1 MSAEKNLNEVP
12 FDYDSNSKDRRSSD
26 KIPFFNGTETG
37 YPFWKTKIKAF
48 TPTQKLEYKKHHS
61 VKGMMTNAISHDEY
75 LKIGDK
81 RTAKSIWDSLKS
93 KYEGNKQVKEAK
105 ANLLVHQY
113 ELFKMKD
120 GEDIE
125 TMFSRFQILVSGL
138 QVLDKSY
145 TEADHVRKVLR
156 SLPPEWRPKVTAFQ
170 ESKDLDTVSLESLVS
185 SLKSHEME
193 LMTDE
198 STKKLKGIALSTKS
212 SSKALK
218 AKVIVSD
225 EEASEEGHEMDS
237 DEEEEM
243 VLMAARV
250 SQWAKRSKKY
260 AGKFG
265 GSSKKVGASKDK
277 KEEQNKCFKCN
288 KPGHFIADCPENLSK
303 TSKRTSNKERYKSK
317 LKKGFL
323 ATWDDLDQES
333 DSDGEEEAN
342 LALMATASDQE
353 NSEHEADSVSEDE
366 DEVLA
371 KLSRSELIDSLKD
384 ALKLLT
390 KKAGECKVLKKAYNN
405 LTEKANEIIEQN
417 ESLKSR
423 NEFMETHYVLDDK
436 VPPEHEFAL
445 QEFLIN
451 GMKRSKIASLIYH
464 VSRNRGEGLGFSR
477 FKDNPLSSKSSNI
490 DKSKPKVVF
499 VKSQSEVPNESASN
513 RTSKPEAQKSKT
525 LKDKTSEPKIFK
537 PQANVKSKE
546 ALTHSRTKLK
556 SYTKPKNFS
565 TRVVNSRGSDRSF
578 KQRPPGPVKT
588 NTKGPIKIWVPK
600 SQIIFASGLHT
611 KKAKAAMLVPGQ
623 WLLTTYDGRK
633 AYVPNPDSERGRYCG
648 IWRQSKREDHWYCG
662 FVVKFDKEACTVIRD
677 SDKSIVFRGL
687 RKGNVYKINLSELTE
702 QKIVC
707 LLSVNDEKWVWHQ
720 RLGHANWRLIS
731 KLSKLNLVKGL
742 PNLNY
747 HSDALCGPCQIGKI
761 SKTSFKPKNVV
772 STSRPLELLH
782 IDLFGPVSTASINGK
797 KYGLVIVDDYSRWTW
812 VKFLRV
818 KDDAYDVF
826 SIFCTQVQ
834 NEKGLKILKVR
845 SDHGG
850 EFENEPFA
858 TFCEDHGIVHEFSAP
873 RTPQQNGVIER
884 KNRSLQEM
892 ARTMMHETK
901 LAKHFW
907 AEAVNTACY
916 IQNRIYIRPLLN
928 ITTYELFKGRKPNI
942 SYFHQ
947 FGCTC
952 YILNNK
958 AYKRKFDAK
967 ACKGIFIGYSERSKA
982 YRVYNSETNTVEE
995 SIHVRFDDKE
1005 PDSKMSEQDNSYAGV
1020 PYQYTNTEPEKASEA
1035 VEASEAVLEEDAE
1048 EASQL
1053 EASQE
1058 HDDTSEEDTQ
1068 PSADVDE
1075 APRRKFKYRSSHPED
1090 LILGNKESPR
1100 RTRSDYQQLDSLLG
1114 LISMIEPKN
1123 VDEALTDD
1131 GWIVAMQDELNQ
1143 FQRNDVWDLV
1153 PRPAHKN
1160 IIGTK
1165 WVFRNKMNEQVAR
1178 LEAIRLL
1185 LSYAVNNGITLYQMD
1200 VKSAFLNGVI
1210 SEEVYVKQPPG
1221 FEDLKNPD
1229 YVYKLKKSLYGLKQA
1244 PRAWY
1249 ERLSNFLLENG
1260 FQKGQ
1265 IDNTLFRKTS
1275 KKDILIIQIYVDD
1288 IIFGSTNASLCK
1300 SFSKLMQDE
1309 FEMSMIGELKF
1320 FLGIQINQ
1328 GKDGTYIH
1336 QSKYT
1341 KELLKKFNLEDCKIM
1356 STPMHPSSSLSKE
1369 EIGSKV
1375 DQKLYRGMIGSLLY
1389 LTASRPDIL
1398 YSVCLCARFQSDPRE
1413 PHLTA
1418 VKRIFRYL
1426 KGTTNLGLLYKKS
1439 LDSKLVGFCDADY
1452 AGDKIERKSTSGNCQ
1467 FIGENLISWA
1477 SKRQT
1482 TIALS
1487 TAEAEYISAAKCCTQ
1502 LLWMKYQLED
1512 YNIAESSIPLYCD
1525 NTAAIHLSKNPIL
1538 HSRAKHI
1545 EIKHHFIRD
1554 HVQKGTI
1561 DIQFIDTEHQWAD
1574 IFTKPLAIERF
1585 DFIKKNL
1592 NMHYISEEN

>member
-1 MSAEKNLNEVP
+1 MTGERHMFQTLTLKEG
-12 FDYDSNSKDRRSSD
+12 
-26 KIPFFNGTETG
+26 GTVG
-37 YPFWKTKIKAF
+37 
-48 TPTQKLEYKKHHS
+48 
-61 VKGMMTNAISHDEY
+61 
-75 LKIGDK
+75 
-81 RTAKSIWDSLKS
+81 
-93 KYEGNKQVKEAK
+93 
-105 ANLLVHQY
+105 
-113 ELFKMKD
+113 
-120 GEDIE
+120 
-125 TMFSRFQILVSGL
+125 
-138 QVLDKSY
+138 
-145 TEADHVRKVLR
+145 
-156 SLPPEWRPKVTAFQ
+156 
-170 ESKDLDTVSLESLVS
+170 
-185 SLKSHEME
+185 
-193 LMTDE
+193 
-198 STKKLKGIALSTKS
+198 
-212 SSKALK
+212 
-218 AKVIVSD
+218 
-225 EEASEEGHEMDS
+225 
-237 DEEEEM
+237 
-243 VLMAARV
+243 
-250 SQWAKRSKKY
+250 
-260 AGKFG
+260 FG
-265 GSSKKVGASKDK
+265 GN
-277 KEEQNKCFKCN
+277 Q
-288 KPGHFIADCPENLSK
+288 
-303 TSKRTSNKERYKSK
+303 
-317 LKKGFL
+317 KG
-323 ATWDDLDQES
+323 
-333 DSDGEEEAN
+333 
-342 LALMATASDQE
+342 
-353 NSEHEADSVSEDE
+353 
-366 DEVLA
+366 
-371 KLSRSELIDSLKD
+371 K
-384 ALKLLT
+384 
-390 KKAGECKVLKKAYNN
+390 
-405 LTEKANEIIEQN
+405 IIG
-417 ESLKSR
+417 
-423 NEFMETHYVLDDK
+423 T
-436 VPPEHEFAL
+436 
-445 QEFLIN
+445 
-451 GMKRSKIASLIYH
+451 
-464 VSRNRGEGLGFSR
+464 
-477 FKDNPLSSKSSNI
+477 
-490 DKSKPKVVF
+490 
-499 VKSQSEVPNESASN
+499 
-513 RTSKPEAQKSKT
+513 
-525 LKDKTSEPKIFK
+525 
-537 PQANVKSKE
+537 
-546 ALTHSRTKLK
+546 
-556 SYTKPKNFS
+556 
-565 TRVVNSRGSDRSF
+565 
-578 KQRPPGPVKT
+578 
-588 NTKGPIKIWVPK
+588 
-600 SQIIFASGLHT
+600 
-611 KKAKAAMLVPGQ
+611 
-623 WLLTTYDGRK
+623 
-633 AYVPNPDSERGRYCG
+633 
-648 IWRQSKREDHWYCG
+648 
-662 FVVKFDKEACTVIRD
+662 
-677 SDKSIVFRGL
+677 
-687 RKGNVYKINLSELTE
+687 ELTE

-707 LLSVNDEKWVWHQ
+707 LLSLNDEKWVWHQ

-731 KLSKLNLVKGL
+731 KLSKLKLVKGL
-742 PNLNY
+742 PNLKY

-761 SKTSFKPKNVV
+761 SKTSFKPKNIV

-873 RTPQQNGVIER
+873 RTPQQNGVVER

-928 ITTYELFKGRKPNI
+928 LTTYELFKGRRSNI

-1020 PYQYTNTEPEKASEA
+1020 PYQYIDSEPKKASEA

-1100 RTRSDYQQLDSLLG
+1100 KTRSDYQQLDSLLG

-1160 IIGTK
+1160 IIGT
-1165 WVFRNKMNEQVAR
+1165 NKT
-1178 LEAIRLL
+1178 
-1185 LSYAVNNGITLYQMD
+1185 G
-1200 VKSAFLNGVI
+1200 
-1210 SEEVYVKQPPG
+1210 
-1221 FEDLKNPD
+1221 
-1229 YVYKLKKSLYGLKQA
+1229 
-1244 PRAWY
+1244 
-1249 ERLSNFLLENG
+1249 SN
-1260 FQKGQ
+1260 
-1265 IDNTLFRKTS
+1265 
-1275 KKDILIIQIYVDD
+1275 
-1288 IIFGSTNASLCK
+1288 
-1300 SFSKLMQDE
+1300 QDE
-1309 FEMSMIGELKF
+1309 FEMSMMGELKF

-1341 KELLKKFNLEDCKIM
+1341 KELLKKFNLDDCKIM
-1356 STPMHPSSSLSKE
+1356 STPMHPTSSLSKE

-1413 PHLTA
+1413 PHLTV